1 MKLGIYC
8 LRDDCAERFADPFT
22 ANNDNVALRNMV
34 FAFRRPDMK
43 PYAKDFAL
51 YQVGEFNV
59 ETGEVTPITA
69 RLLRRDFTEREEVTN
84 DA

>member
-8 LRDDCAERFADPFT
+8 LRDDCAERFNDPFV

-43 PYAKDFAL
+43 PYARDFAL
-51 YQVGEFNV
+51 YQIAEFDV
-59 ETGEVTPITA
+59 ETGEVSPVTL
-69 RLLRRDFTEREEVTN
+69 RLLRRDFTEKEEVIG